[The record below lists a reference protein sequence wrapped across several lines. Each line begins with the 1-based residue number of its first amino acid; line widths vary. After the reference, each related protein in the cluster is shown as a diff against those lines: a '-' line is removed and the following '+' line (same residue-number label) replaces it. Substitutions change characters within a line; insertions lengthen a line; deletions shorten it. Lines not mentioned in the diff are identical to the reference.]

1 MTHPPIRPW
10 SRRVSALLAALA
22 AAALLA
28 ACGDGSE
35 SPSTTAAS
43 TLPAG
48 TVTVW
53 FPDDLG
59 DLVRETRLRPAG
71 ADPLATALSELAAG
85 PRGAG
90 LLPGLPA
97 GTRVL
102 SARREGDV
110 AVVDLSDSFA
120 TGYPAGGSTAEIAT
134 VGPVVL
140 TAAGASG
147 ARAVRLL
154 VEGEPP
160 RIASA
165 QLDLSEPLAPQ
176 DLGAP

>member
-10 SRRVSALLAALA
+10 SPRVSALLAALA
-22 AAALLA
+22 AAALHA

-35 SPSTTAAS
+35 SPSTMAAS
-43 TLPAG
+43 T
-48 TVTVW
+48 
-53 FPDDLG
+53 
-59 DLVRETRLRPAG
+59 
-71 ADPLATALSELAAG
+71 
-85 PRGAG
+85 
-90 LLPGLPA
+90 LPA